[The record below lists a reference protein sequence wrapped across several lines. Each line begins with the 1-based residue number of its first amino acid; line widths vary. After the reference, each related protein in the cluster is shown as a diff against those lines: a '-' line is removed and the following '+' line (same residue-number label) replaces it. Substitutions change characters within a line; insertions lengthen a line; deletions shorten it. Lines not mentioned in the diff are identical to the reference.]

1 MGHSPTNLQHLIP
14 RLSGKWTT
22 AKDFYE
28 ALHVHATKID
38 SLDKEMLENECLKM
52 DILRAA
58 KELFAPKEDS

>member
-14 RLSGKWTT
+14 RLAGKWTT

-28 ALHVHATKID
+28 ALYVHATKID